1 MPSPIYSE
9 AFSTNLASILS
20 HPFWESQ
27 IVRLVLALQY
37 AVICRLDDRRH
48 WQVPGFCDALRAL
61 TAAMDESPP
70 ELLDSIHEMHVE
82 ARSRCVP
89 SRPSSAMPDF
99 LEHLGNTAG
108 KAPYL
113 AMPSIEMECFG
124 MQVYPVTAKDLDVL
138 ITALNTYSRQGC
150 PVLCSV
156 SSAYQVYKDASNP
169 LDMPKANQ
177 FSGLYERATLSERR
191 VQSSLPQSRTRA
203 PQSTPAEPTE
213 VRIEELRR
221 YVDSQMESLTK
232 LMTENMQ
239 KNEDTMKKNE
249 DTLQEVLQHVGR
261 IKRHVS
267 ATPSFLN
274 GGSTPAPRSPSPER
288 QPLDEGL
295 DGNDEHMTD
304 FTPAPKDTAHN
315 SRDAPLDSIDLGRPY
330 DGFQDLPTPLSE
342 GCIRRQFDPEDRGV
356 RNPHVLLE
364 KRYRD
369 ETSSDKKIV
378 KVY

>member
-1 MPSPIYSE
+1 MS
-9 AFSTNLASILS
+9 
-20 HPFWESQ
+20 
-27 IVRLVLALQY
+27 
-37 AVICRLDDRRH
+37 
-48 WQVPGFCDALRAL
+48 
-61 TAAMDESPP
+61 
-70 ELLDSIHEMHVE
+70 
-82 ARSRCVP
+82 
-89 SRPSSAMPDF
+89 DF

-108 KAPYL
+108 KSRYL

-124 MQVYPVTAKDLDVL
+124 MQVYPVTVKDLDVL

-156 SSAYQVYKDASNP
+156 SSAYHVYKDATNP

-177 FSGLYERATLSERR
+177 FSGLRGETQHERR
-191 VQSSLPQSRTRA
+191 AVTQYLSDSTTDTSLQSSQVQSSLPQSRTRA

-239 KNEDTMKKNE
+239 KNEDTMKKNK

-274 GGSTPAPRSPSPER
+274 GGSTPAPRSPSPEI
-288 QPLDEGL
+288 QPFDEGL

-304 FTPAPKDTAHN
+304 FTPAPEDTAHN
-315 SRDAPLDSIDLGRPY
+315 SRDAPLNSIDLGRPY

-342 GCIRRQFDPEDRGV
+342 GCIRHQFDPEDRGV
-356 RNPHVLLE
+356 RNPHVSLE

-369 ETSSDKKIV
+369 GTSSDKKI
-378 KVY
+378 KYML